1 MTETPSWQ
9 DLLDL
14 LAQLD
19 ASGIESA
26 HIDFGDATIRIS
38 RSGPVGGAADTP
50 ASCPPPA
57 LAETPRSRIES
68 AQAARSAAPD
78 EAAVEAP
85 IIGVFY
91 RAPSP
96 GSPPFVE
103 PGQTVEA
110 DTTIGI
116 IEVMKLMNPVAAGV
130 AGTLRRFAVADGAQV
145 EFGQTLAFVAPA
157 G

>member
-1 MTETPSWQ
+1 MTEAPSWQ

-26 HIDFGDATIRIS
+26 HIEFGDVTIRVS
-38 RSGPVGGAADTP
+38 RTGPVDGAAEAA
-50 ASCPPPA
+50 ASRAAPPA
-57 LAETPRSRIES
+57 PAERPRGRID
-68 AQAARSAAPD
+68 AAPG
-78 EAAVEAP
+78 ETAVEAP

-103 PGQTVEA
+103 PGQAVEA

-116 IEVMKLMNPVAAGV
+116 IEVMKLMNPVTAGV
-130 AGTLRRFAVADGAQV
+130 AGTLRRFAVADGEQV
-145 EFGQTLAFVAPA
+145 EFGQTLAFVAP
-157 G
+157 GG